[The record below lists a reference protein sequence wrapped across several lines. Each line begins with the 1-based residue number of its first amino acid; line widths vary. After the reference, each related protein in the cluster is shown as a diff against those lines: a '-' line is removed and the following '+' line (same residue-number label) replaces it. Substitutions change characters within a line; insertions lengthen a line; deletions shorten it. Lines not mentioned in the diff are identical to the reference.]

1 MTQLNGMPPV
11 TTGGGTGKN
20 AIQYTCVTCGICC
33 KGRLIPLTVKEAEQ
47 WLARGNDVA
56 ILLEAFSLSSGG
68 AQSPEYQHNA
78 SRAAKVTAGDNN
90 LNVIAIFAGNALNQ
104 YPSLREDNLCGIY
117 EERPLVC
124 RIYPMEINPFIELK
138 AENKIC
144 PPESWGS
151 GEIICSDGE
160 ANPPLKLLIDQSKQA
175 DVKDAAVKVEICEFL
190 GMTVASW
197 KGYGLAVYFPKR
209 DVLLAAI
216 LASGMRPARSKS
228 QWAVR
233 TDNLELRHQLQGAGV
248 PLAHE
253 DASDYIYQAL

>member
-1 MTQLNGMPPV
+1 M
-11 TTGGGTGKN
+11 
-20 AIQYTCVTCGICC
+20 
-33 KGRLIPLTVKEAEQ
+33 
-47 WLARGNDVA
+47 
-56 ILLEAFSLSSGG
+56 
-68 AQSPEYQHNA
+68 
-78 SRAAKVTAGDNN
+78 
-90 LNVIAIFAGNALNQ
+90 
-104 YPSLREDNLCGIY
+104 
-117 EERPLVC
+117 
-124 RIYPMEINPFIELK
+124 
-138 AENKIC
+138 
-144 PPESWGS
+144 
-151 GEIICSDGE
+151 
-160 ANPPLKLLIDQSKQA
+160 KLLINQSKQA

-197 KGYGLAVYFPKR
+197 KGDGLAVYFPKR

>member
-1 MTQLNGMPPV
+1 MH
-11 TTGGGTGKN
+11 KS

-47 WLARGNDVA
+47 WLARGDDVA
-56 ILLEAFSLSSGG
+56 ILLEAFSLSSQ
-68 AQSPEYQHNA
+68 AVQSPEYLHNA
-78 SRAAKVTAGDNN
+78 SRAAKVIAGNGT
-90 LNVIAIFAGNALNQ
+90 LNVIAIFAGNALQ
-104 YPSLREDNLCGIY
+104 QCPSLREDNLCGIY

-144 PPESWGS
+144 PPESWES

-160 ANPPLKLLIDQSKQA
+160 ANPSLKLLINQSKQA
-175 DVKDAAVKVEICEFL
+175 DVKDAAKKVAICESL

-197 KGYGLAVYFPKR
+197 KGDGLAVYFPKR
-209 DVLLAAI
+209 EALLGAI
-216 LASGMRPARSKS
+216 LANDARPVRSKNR
-228 QWAVR
+228 WGVR
-233 TDNLELRHQLQGAGV
+233 TDNLELRHQLQSTGV

-253 DASDYIYQAL
+253 DSGDYIYQAL